1 MLESFAR
8 VAGVLSP
15 LAVYKI
21 GRGGGH
27 RARRRAARH
36 GDSPVLR
43 DDPVRG
49 SVPDPGPLREAKQH
63 RWPLQTVIA
72 GVWIA
77 LSILLLGY
85 ATIEGE
91 IALADLDSLDLVTIY
106 SWEPLDEARR

>member
-49 SVPDPGPLREAKQH
+49 SVPDPG